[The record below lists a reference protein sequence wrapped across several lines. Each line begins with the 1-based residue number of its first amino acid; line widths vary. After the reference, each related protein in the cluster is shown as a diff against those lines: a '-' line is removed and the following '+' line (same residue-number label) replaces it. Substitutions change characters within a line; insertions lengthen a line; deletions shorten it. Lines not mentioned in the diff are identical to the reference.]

1 MEDETSHRPPF
12 SACTSGTRGGKK
24 KRKETK
30 TLMEENTCKMVYA
43 FAGVVNRHLSVKAGT
58 LDASQ
63 S

>member
-1 MEDETSHRPPF
+1 MKPHIRLRSPHALQAHEEE
-12 SACTSGTRGGKK
+12 